1 MENPFSSPAASR
13 GARGTCG
20 HPLPWHLAEARLA
33 ISARVN
39 LLLIGP
45 EETVGH
51 LLDTLHPEL
60 IVPVANWRLGA
71 PLALP
76 TAGSVGTLILRDV
89 QRMSAHEQRRL
100 LDWLPAA
107 VRHVQVVSTVPAPL
121 LPLLQTGAF
130 LDALHYRLNTVCID
144 LTP

>member
-1 MENPFSSPAASR
+1 MENPLSFPAASR
-13 GARGTCG
+13 GARGTRG
-20 HPLPWHLAEARLA
+20 QPLPWHLAEARLA

-45 EETVGH
+45 EQSVGQ

-60 IVPVANWRLGA
+60 IVPVVNWRLGT
-71 PLALP
+71 PLTLP
-76 TAGSVGTLILRDV
+76 AAGLVGTLILRDL

-130 LDALHYRLNTVCID
+130 LDALYYRLNTVCVD
-144 LTP
+144 ATP